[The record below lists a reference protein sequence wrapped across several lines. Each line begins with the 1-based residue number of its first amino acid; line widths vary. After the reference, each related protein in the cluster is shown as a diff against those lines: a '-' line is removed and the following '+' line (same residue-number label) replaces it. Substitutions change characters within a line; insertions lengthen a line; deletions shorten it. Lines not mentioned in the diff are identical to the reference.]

1 MARIVLNVAEDKFDN
16 ASGGDFPLIPAGK
29 YLANVFAAEDAECQS
44 ANNKGK
50 PQVKVQFKLQD
61 GQGYDN
67 RRLFKTFNFFGDNPF
82 DTINFLKALGFD
94 YTQISVEGIDTDDLM
109 GMELEVTVK
118 HRKKMSKESGYKTP
132 VEPEEF
138 MEEVSG
144 FRSADAA
151 ATAGAAKAS
160 AGKGGK
166 KTYNL

>member
-1 MARIVLNVAEDKFDN
+1 MRITLNVAQDKFDN

-29 YLANVFAAEDAECQS
+29 YKANVFAAEAAECQS
-44 ANNKGK
+44 TNNKGK

-61 GQGYDN
+61 GQGQDN

-94 YTQISVEGIDTDDLM
+94 YTQIAVEGIDTEDLL
-109 GMELEVTVK
+109 GEELEITVK
-118 HRKKMSKESGYKTP
+118 HRKKMSKESGYKKP

-144 FRSADAA
+144 YRSMDAA
-151 ATAGAAKAS
+151 ST
-160 AGKGGK
+160 AGKGKTLAGAGGK
-166 KTYNL
+166 FTL

>member
-1 MARIVLNVAEDKFDN
+1 MARITLNVAQDKFDN
-16 ASGGDFPLIPAGK
+16 ASGGDFPLIKAGK
-29 YLANVFAAEDAECQS
+29 YLANVFAAETAECQS

-50 PQVKVQFKLQD
+50 PQVKVQFKIQD
-61 GQGYDN
+61 GQGFDN

-94 YTQISVEGIDTDDLM
+94 YTQISVEGIDTDDLL
-109 GMELEVTVK
+109 GKELEITVK

-144 FRSADAA
+144 YRNPDAA
-151 ATAGAAKAS
+151 ATASKGKAVAS
-160 AGKGGK
+160 ANGSKFV
-166 KTYNL
+166 L